1 MRFRWVPVTSD
12 SIYPFLIGLFE
23 FMLVE
28 ALGPGEIGLWFILMA
43 LIFAAMTWIAHANM
57 RRARKDAD
65 NEAFFRD
72 FEPARLRDFYR
83 PMVTISL
90 LALTGIYLKIDGDQ
104 GPLAMLALMAWQF
117 FLAARFRQQTVT
129 HVTEA

>member
-1 MRFRWVPVTSD
+1 
-12 SIYPFLIGLFE
+12 
-23 FMLVE
+23 
-28 ALGPGEIGLWFILMA
+28 
-43 LIFAAMTWIAHANM
+43 MTWIAHANM

-129 HVTEA
+129 DVTEA